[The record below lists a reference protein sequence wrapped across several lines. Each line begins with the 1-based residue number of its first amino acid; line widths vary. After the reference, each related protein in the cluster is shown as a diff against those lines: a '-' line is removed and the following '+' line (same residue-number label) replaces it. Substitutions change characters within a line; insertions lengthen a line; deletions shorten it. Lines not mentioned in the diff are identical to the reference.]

1 MLCEHFKGFFSY
13 NKYQNAFHELTL
25 CLIMKTESKITKWRL
40 RSSSLS
46 SIISNSLVLFTI
58 GVVMLLIF
66 NAKKLSDY
74 VKENI
79 GFTVV
84 LHDDVRDVE
93 ANFLR
98 KTLDATPYIRSTEY
112 ISKEVAAK
120 ELQKELGEDFIGF
133 LGYNPLSSSIEVRLK
148 AQYANPDSIRKI
160 EDELMAQRPVKE
172 VFYQKSLV
180 NLVNENVSRISAIL
194 LLFSGLLF
202 FVALVLINNTIRL
215 AVYSKRFLINT
226 MKLVGA
232 TWGFIR
238 SPFLIRSIWYGV
250 YASFLACLLLS
261 GVVYL
266 VQSEFYEIL
275 NFEQVELLAI
285 LFGLVTA
292 LGVIINLVSTFF
304 AVNKFL
310 RLKTDELYY

>member
-1 MLCEHFKGFFSY
+1 MPL
-13 NKYQNAFHELTL
+13 
-25 CLIMKTESKITKWRL
+25 MKTEKRITKWRL
-40 RSSSLS
+40 RSSYLS
-46 SIISNSLVLFTI
+46 SIISNSLVLFML
-58 GVVMLLIF
+58 GVVMLLVF

-79 GFTVV
+79 GFSVI
-84 LHDDVRDVE
+84 LHDDIRDVE

-98 KTLDATPYIRSTEY
+98 KTLDASSYVRTTEY
-112 ISKEVAAK
+112 ISKEVAAA
-120 ELQKELGEDFIGF
+120 ELQKELGDDFIGF
-133 LGYNPLSSSIEVRLK
+133 LGYNPLSSSIEVKLK
-148 AQYANPDSIRKI
+148 ANYTNPDSIQKI

-215 AVYSKRFLINT
+215 SVYSKRFIIST

-238 SPFLIRSIWYGV
+238 KPFLLKSISHGI
-250 YASFLACLLLS
+250 YASVIAIGLLC
-261 GVVYL
+261 GIIYI
-266 VQSEFYEIL
+266 VQGEFYEL
-275 NFEQVELLAI
+275 VNFGQVELLSVV
-285 LFGLVTA
+285 FGLVLL
-292 LGVIINLVSTFF
+292 LGVTINLFSTFF

-310 RLKTDELYY
+310 NVKTDDLYY

>member
-1 MLCEHFKGFFSY
+1 
-13 NKYQNAFHELTL
+13 
-25 CLIMKTESKITKWRL
+25 MKTEKRITKWRL
-40 RSSSLS
+40 RSSYLS
-46 SIISNSLVLFTI
+46 SIISNSLVLFML
-58 GVVMLLIF
+58 GVVMLLVF

-79 GFTVV
+79 GFSVI
-84 LHDDVRDVE
+84 LHDDIRDVE

-98 KTLDATPYIRSTEY
+98 KTLDASSYVRTTEY
-112 ISKEVAAK
+112 ISKEVAAA
-120 ELQKELGEDFIGF
+120 ELQKELGDDFIGF
-133 LGYNPLSSSIEVRLK
+133 LGYNPLSSSIEVKLK
-148 AQYANPDSIRKI
+148 ANYTNPDSIQKI

-215 AVYSKRFLINT
+215 SVYSKRFIIST
-226 MKLVGA
+226 MKVVGA

-238 SPFLIRSIWYGV
+238 KPFLLKSISHGI
-250 YASFLACLLLS
+250 YASVIAIGLLC
-261 GVVYL
+261 GIIYI
-266 VQSEFYEIL
+266 VQGEFYEL
-275 NFEQVELLAI
+275 VNFGQVELLSVV
-285 LFGLVTA
+285 FGLVLL
-292 LGVIINLVSTFF
+292 LGVTINLFSTFF

-310 RLKTDELYY
+310 NVKTDDLYY

>member
-1 MLCEHFKGFFSY
+1 
-13 NKYQNAFHELTL
+13 
-25 CLIMKTESKITKWRL
+25 MKTEKRITKWRL
-40 RSSSLS
+40 RSSYLS
-46 SIISNSLVLFTI
+46 SIISNSLVLFML
-58 GVVMLLIF
+58 GVVMLLVF

-79 GFTVV
+79 GFSVI
-84 LHDDVRDVE
+84 LHDDIRDVE

-98 KTLDATPYIRSTEY
+98 KTLDASPYVRTTEY
-112 ISKEVAAK
+112 ISKEVAAA
-120 ELQKELGEDFIGF
+120 ELQKELGDDFIGF
-133 LGYNPLSSSIEVRLK
+133 LGYNPLSSSIEVKLK
-148 AQYANPDSIRKI
+148 ANYANPDSIRKI

-194 LLFSGLLF
+194 LIFSGLLF

-215 AVYSKRFLINT
+215 SVYSKRFIIST

-238 SPFLIRSIWYGV
+238 TPFLLKSISHGI
-250 YASFLACLLLS
+250 YASILAIGLLC
-261 GVVYL
+261 GIIYL
-266 VQSEFYEIL
+266 VQSEFYEL
-275 NFEQVELLAI
+275 VNFGQVELLSVV
-285 LFGLVTA
+285 FGLVML
-292 LGVIINLVSTFF
+292 LGVIINLISTFF

-310 RLKTDELYY
+310 NVKTDDLYY

>member
-1 MLCEHFKGFFSY
+1 
-13 NKYQNAFHELTL
+13 
-25 CLIMKTESKITKWRL
+25 MKTEKRITKWRL
-40 RSSSLS
+40 RSSYLS
-46 SIISNSLVLFTI
+46 SIISNSLVLFML
-58 GVVMLLIF
+58 GVVMLLVF

-79 GFTVV
+79 GFSVI
-84 LHDDVRDVE
+84 LHDDIRDVE

-98 KTLDATPYIRSTEY
+98 KTLDASPYVRTTEY
-112 ISKEVAAK
+112 ISKEVAAA
-120 ELQKELGEDFIGF
+120 ELQKELGDDFIGF
-133 LGYNPLSSSIEVRLK
+133 LGYNPLSSSIEVKLK
-148 AQYANPDSIRKI
+148 ANYANPDSIRKI

-194 LLFSGLLF
+194 LIFSGLLF

-215 AVYSKRFLINT
+215 SVYSKRFIIST

-238 SPFLIRSIWYGV
+238 TPFLLKSISHGI
-250 YASFLACLLLS
+250 YASVLAIGLLC
-261 GVVYL
+261 GIIYI
-266 VQSEFYEIL
+266 VQGEFYEL
-275 NFEQVELLAI
+275 VNFGQVELLSVV
-285 LFGLVTA
+285 FGLVML
-292 LGVIINLVSTFF
+292 LGVFINLISTFF

-310 RLKTDELYY
+310 NVKTDDLYY

>member
-1 MLCEHFKGFFSY
+1 
-13 NKYQNAFHELTL
+13 
-25 CLIMKTESKITKWRL
+25 MKTESKITKWRL

-84 LHDDVRDVE
+84 LHDDMRDVE

-112 ISKEVAAK
+112 ISKEVAAR

-148 AQYANPDSIRKI
+148 AHYANPDSIRKI

-202 FVALVLINNTIRL
+202 FVALVLMNNTIRL

-238 SPFLIRSIWYGV
+238 SPFLIRGIWHGV

-292 LGVIINLVSTFF
+292 IGVIINLVSTFF

-310 RLKTDELYY
+310 RLKTDDLYY